1 VTLDRPLIAVV
12 DDEEPIRKALQ
23 RLIRSSGLEAVTFAT
38 GEDFLASVGG
48 SVPDCL
54 VLDLHMPGLS
64 GSEVQVRLARIHPLI
79 PVVVITGHDQPGARS
94 RALAAGA
101 AAYLRKPVDGEALL
115 DTIAFAIA
123 AATRS
128 RDATS
133 STGSHAQ
140 AKTSNLP

>member
-1 VTLDRPLIAVV
+1 V
-12 DDEEPIRKALQ
+12 DDEEPIRRALQ
-23 RLIRSSGLEAVTFAT
+23 RLIRSAGLDAVTFAS
-38 GEDFLASVGG
+38 GDDFFVSLEGFA
-48 SVPDCL
+48 PDCL

-64 GSEVQVRLARIHPLI
+64 GFEVQTRLAQIHPII

-128 RDATS
+128 RNATS
-133 STGSHAQ
+133 PVGGQAP
-140 AKTSNLP
+140 AKTSSLP